1 MAFKSPQTEHFPL
14 ILGRKELLGWQF
26 RKKGADFAD
35 VLVGKGRGRR
45 AASPCPLPV
54 PGLSALPLRHF
65 PPFPPVSSCPAPLP
79 PQPSAPT
86 RALPAASQ
94 QSWVKEKKQNTNRPL
109 LSQCRPGWRR
119 LPDSHHPRQPL
130 LQLLRALY
138 HVHPGGI
145 PPGRAPRRGAGAACG
160 RELGAVSRAGGSGGC
175 GAQVSPAQR

>member
-79 PQPSAPT
+79 PRPRRPPGLSPLPLSKAGLKKRNKTQTGPSSPSADQAGDVSRTATIPANRCSSCSGLFT
-86 RALPAASQ
+86 MFIPVGSRRA
-94 QSWVKEKKQNTNRPL
+94 E
-109 LSQCRPGWRR
+109 
-119 LPDSHHPRQPL
+119 
-130 LQLLRALY
+130 
-138 HVHPGGI
+138 
-145 PPGRAPRRGAGAACG
+145 PPGVGQGLP
-160 RELGAVSRAGGSGGC
+160 AGGSWGL
-175 GAQVSPAQR
+175 